1 MLRYGCLIAGI
12 LFFVVFLGL
21 LVTCRL
27 TGLPLSQHHGMDLPA
42 QQVVGDGRWPVAGEP
57 KPPPHGVS
65 D

>member
-27 TGLPLSQHHGMDLPA
+27 TGLPLSQHHSMDLPA
-42 QQVVGDGRWPVAGEP
+42 HEAVGEASWPAGGEP
-57 KPPPHGVS
+57 KQRPRGAG